1 MFCMGMTLDL
11 SDFKNTLKKPH
22 LFLTAVIL
30 QFTVMPITSLI
41 LVKFFEI
48 PPELALG
55 IIILGCCPG
64 GTASNLITYL
74 CKGNLALSI
83 ISTFFSTLISVFLTP
98 ILIFLIS
105 NQSVEID
112 ILSLVE
118 SLFLIVF
125 FSSNVWASFKNF
137 YI

>member
-1 MFCMGMTLDL
+1 
-11 SDFKNTLKKPH
+11 
-22 LFLTAVIL
+22 
-30 QFTVMPITSLI
+30 MPITSLI
-41 LVKFFEI
+41 LVKLFLI
-48 PPELALG
+48 PTELALG

-105 NQSVEID
+105 NQSIEID
-112 ILSLVE
+112 IFSLMK

-125 FSSNVWASFKNF
+125 FSSNIWFNFKNF